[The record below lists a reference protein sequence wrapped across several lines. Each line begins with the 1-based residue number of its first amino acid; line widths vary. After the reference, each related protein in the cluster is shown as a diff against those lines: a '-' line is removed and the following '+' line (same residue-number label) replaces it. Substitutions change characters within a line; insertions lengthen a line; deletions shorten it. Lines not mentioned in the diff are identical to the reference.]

1 MPSDPH
7 TCTRHAEQI
16 ADLNTRTTLLESI
29 VGESSADGLR
39 AEMGQLREAIAELT
53 STIQAQRI
61 EDAKRSGQVQGA
73 TWAAKLIWAVFG
85 AGTLAFLTNLF
96 DTFRNS
102 PNPHQ

>member
-1 MPSDPH
+1 MPPSP
-7 TCTRHAEQI
+7 CERHANEI
-16 ADLNTRTTLLESI
+16 ADHNIRLTRLESI

-39 AEMGQLREAIAELT
+39 AEMGQLRQAIAELT
-53 STIQAQRI
+53 TTIQAQRI

-96 DTFRNS
+96 ETFRNS